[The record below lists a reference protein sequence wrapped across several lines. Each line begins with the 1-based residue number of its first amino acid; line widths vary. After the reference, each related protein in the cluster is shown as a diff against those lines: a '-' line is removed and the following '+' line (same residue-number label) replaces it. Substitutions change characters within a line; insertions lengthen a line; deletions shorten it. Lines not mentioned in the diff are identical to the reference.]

1 MFRAMTTPEFDIA
14 TGQGAPAFRSPWRT
28 ELAETIKLALPIA
41 LTQLGQIAMMTTDL
55 ALVGRLGD
63 TALAASALA
72 QTVLFA
78 AFVLGMG
85 LVTAVA
91 PLAAQGVGARKPR
104 LVRRA
109 LRVGFWASL
118 LLGIPLTFLQ
128 LHGETL
134 LLAFG
139 QAPDAAA
146 LAHQYLTG
154 LAWSLIP
161 AWWFI
166 AIRNFMGA
174 VSRPEPALWIMLAAI
189 PVNFAL
195 AYALIFGEYG
205 MPRLELFGAGIATTI
220 VNIGM
225 CMAAIWVCYA
235 RHPFKKFRVLG
246 RFWRTDWPLFWRL
259 LIIGVPISATFLL
272 EYGVFAAAALLMG
285 LIGTTALAAHQIA
298 LQTAAIMFMVPFGI
312 SMAATVRV
320 GQAVGRGDAPATR
333 IAGLTAI
340 GLGAA
345 FMAAV
350 TLLVVLTRHS
360 IPSLYLGDEAG
371 NAVETVSLAAK
382 LLLVGACFFVF
393 DGIQTIGTGALRGL
407 HDTRV
412 PLVFAVI
419 GFWLIGFTAAYA
431 LGFPLGFG
439 AEGIWYGLT
448 IGLFFFASLLVWR
461 FHYLTARG
469 YLPALAG
476 DYSGAVEIPAPR
488 RDPSPLRSAA
498 G

>member
-1 MFRAMTTPEFDIA
+1 MTTPQSDIA
-14 TGQGAPAFRSPWRT
+14 AAQGRPAATSPWRI
-28 ELAETIKLALPIA
+28 ELAETVKLALPIA

-72 QTVLFA
+72 QIVLFL

-85 LVTAVA
+85 LVSAVA

-109 LRVGFWASL
+109 LRVGLWAAL
-118 LLGIPLTFLQ
+118 LLGIPLTVLQ
-128 LHGETL
+128 LRGENL

-139 QAPDAAA
+139 QAPEASA
-146 LAHQYLTG
+146 LAQEYLTG

-174 VSRPEPALWIMLAAI
+174 VNRPEPALWIMLAAI

-205 MPRLELFGAGIATTI
+205 MPRLELLGAGVATTI

-225 CMAAIWVCYA
+225 CIAAIWVCYA
-235 RHPFKKFRVLG
+235 RRPFKKYRVLG
-246 RFWRTDWPLFWRL
+246 KFWRTDWPLFWRL
-259 LIIGVPISATFLL
+259 IVIGAPVSATFLL

-285 LIGTTALAAHQIA
+285 LISTTALAAHQIA

-333 IAGLTAI
+333 VAGFTAI
-340 GLGAA
+340 GLGMA

-350 TLLVVLTRHS
+350 TLLVVFTRHM
-360 IPSLYLGDEAG
+360 IPPLYLGAESA
-371 NAVETVSLAAK
+371 NAAETVELAAK

-412 PLVFAVI
+412 PFLLAIV
-419 GFWLIGFTAAYA
+419 GFWLVGFTGAYA

-439 AEGIWYGLT
+439 AEGIWVGLT
-448 IGLFFFASLLVWR
+448 LGLIVFGSLLVWR
-461 FHYLTARG
+461 FHYLTSRG
-469 YLPALAG
+469 YLPTLAGEYSGEIGPGAGPALA
-476 DYSGAVEIPAPR
+476 
-488 RDPSPLRSAA
+488 PLRSAA